1 MSSYRLLSFDK
12 DGITAPGI
20 LVEGSV
26 FDLRSEIALHAPTMD
41 NYRTIDEL
49 LVDWEDVKPLL
60 DRISNSPGSRATS
73 LEQVLLRQPIQNPG
87 AIYCAAANYFDH
99 AEEMGNPITKED
111 VAPYFFI
118 KSSSVIVGTGEAI
131 RLPMH
136 HSEKFDWEIEI
147 GVVIGKEAENV
158 SENEAMDYV
167 AGYTIVNDLS
177 ARDHVRREDWPFG
190 TDWFE
195 HKSFET
201 SAPMGPWIT
210 PASEIS
216 DVQSLKCQTWING
229 DLKQNSSSKEM
240 VFTVV
245 EQVAHIS
252 RQMTLRPGDVIATG
266 TCAGVGFF
274 LGEFLSP
281 GDEIK
286 MEVEGLGVLT
296 NPVTVR

>member
-1 MSSYRLLSFDK
+1 MASYRLLSFEK
-12 DGITAPGI
+12 DGYTVPGI
-20 LVEGSV
+20 LVDGSV
-26 FDLRSEIALHAPTMD
+26 FDLRSELAVHAPSD
-41 NYRTIDEL
+41 DAYRSIDEL
-49 LVDWEDVKPLL
+49 LADWEKAQGLL
-60 DRISNSPGSRATS
+60 SQISNSPGSRATP
-73 LEQVLLRQPIQNPG
+73 LNQVALRQPIQNPG

-99 AEEMGNPITKED
+99 AAEMGNPIKKED

-131 RLPMH
+131 RLPVH

-147 GVVIGKEAENV
+147 GVVIGKKAENV
-158 SENEAMDYV
+158 SETEALDYV

-210 PASEIS
+210 PASEIE
-216 DVQSLKCQTWING
+216 DIQNLTCQTWING
-229 DLKQNSSSKEM
+229 TLKQDSSSAEM
-240 VFTVV
+240 VFSVV
-245 EQVAHIS
+245 EQIAHLS

-274 LGEFLSP
+274 LGEYLSP

-286 MEVEGLGVLT
+286 MEVEGLGVLS
-296 NPVTVR
+296 NPVTAR

>member
-1 MSSYRLLSFDK
+1 MASYRLLSFEK
-12 DGITAPGI
+12 DGATVPGI
-20 LVEGSV
+20 LVDGSV
-26 FDLRSEIALHAPTMD
+26 FDLRSEMAVHAAD
-41 NYRTIDEL
+41 QEAYRSIDEVL
-49 LVDWEDVKPLL
+49 ADWDNAQGLL
-60 DRISNSPGSRATS
+60 DRMSNSPGSRATP
-73 LEQVLLRQPIQNPG
+73 LDQVTLRQPIQNPG

-99 AEEMGNPITKED
+99 AEEMGHPIKKED

-118 KSSSVIVGTGEAI
+118 KSSSVIVGTGETI

-147 GVVIGKEAENV
+147 GVVIGKEAESV
-158 SENEAMDYV
+158 READALDYV

-210 PASEIS
+210 PKSEIA
-216 DVQSLKCQTWING
+216 DIQNLKCQTWING
-229 DLKQNSSSKEM
+229 NLKQDSGSNKM
-240 VFTVV
+240 VFSVV
-245 EQVAHIS
+245 EQIAHIS

-266 TCAGVGFF
+266 TCAGVGAF

-286 MEVEGLGVLT
+286 MEVEGLGTLT
-296 NPVTVR
+296 NPVTAR